1 MEEERGMKHSME
13 REGEKAAPKHM
24 GISVLFFLAVMVL
37 TFFAF
42 FRNTQLSDIYAALAR
57 MSPWYL
63 AAAAVCAAFF
73 VSAEGMMIWY
83 LLASIHKERRLP
95 HKRTGIFRCIAY
107 SFIGF
112 FYSGIT
118 PSATG
123 GQPMQL
129 YHMNKDGNRLAD
141 SSVVLMTVAVIY
153 KLVLSV
159 IGILIY
165 VFWRVPLKGYL
176 GKYMDLFVLGL
187 FLNSGLV
194 LLLLF
199 VMFAP
204 KQAGRVIHKL
214 EQALVKIHLFKYSER
229 RIRKID
235 SFINGYRESVGFLVT
250 HTGKVLVVLV
260 LTTVQ
265 RFSVF
270 VLTWLVYRGF
280 QLTGT
285 PIWDIMWLQ
294 AATYISVDMLPI
306 PGSQGIT
313 ELVYRRAYAS
323 VFPKKLLFPS
333 MMAVRGLSFYLV
345 FFIGFLAVIWKMFH
359 NASHES

>member
-1 MEEERGMKHSME
+1 MSYITDSGQPQKQKKS
-13 REGEKAAPKHM
+13 HM
-24 GISVLFFLAVMVL
+24 LFYVIFFLAVMFL
-37 TFFAF
+37 TFHLIFK
-42 FRNTQLSDIYAALAR
+42 NTELDDVYEALDLMR
-57 MSPWYL
+57 PEYLL
-63 AAAAVCAAFF
+63 AAALDAVLF
-73 VSAEGMMIWY
+73 VALEGIMIWY
-83 LLASIHKERRLP
+83 LLSALHREYRLP
-95 HKRTGIFRCIAY
+95 GKGTGLLRCISY

-129 YHMNKDGNRLAD
+129 YHMKKDGNRLAD
-141 SSVVLMTVAVIY
+141 SSVVLMTVAVLY

-159 IGILIY
+159 IGLLIFI
-165 VFWRVPLKGYL
+165 FWRAPLKMYL

-187 FLNSGLV
+187 FLNGGLV

-204 KQAGRVIHKL
+204 DTAGRVIHKL
-214 EQALVKIHLFKYSER
+214 EGMLVRIHILKPSER
-229 RIRKID
+229 RTKKING
-235 SFINGYRESVGFLVT
+235 FINGYRESVGFLTT
-250 HTGKVLVVLV
+250 HVKKVLVVLLLTV
-260 LTTVQ
+260 LQ

-270 VLTWLVYRGF
+270 FLTWLVYRGF
-280 QLTGT
+280 QLADT

-313 ELVYRRAYAS
+313 ELVYKRAYTA
-323 VFPKKLLFPS
+323 VFPKKLLLPS
-333 MMAVRGLSFYLV
+333 MMAVRGLNFYLV
-345 FFIGFLAVIWKMFH
+345 FFIGLVVVLWNMFH
-359 NASHES
+359 NASHEI